1 MKFRDFSIRQK
12 LLISNVL
19 LILIPVLLV
28 LAILLGMLVGFFAA
42 TTSPNRSALS
52 DGSLKS
58 GDTNYQMLLMLDT
71 LCDELAS
78 ESDPLHSQ
86 DFILALEA
94 MESAGAL
101 VSVSGGI
108 TYTTGNAAP
117 EELHRRAAKLDSS
130 FDSMGTSPVYLRN
143 QNGLVYRVPLND
155 QKGNPITLLVVGDG
169 LVFEGDDY
177 VFLEEIKTF
186 IKAAIAVAGL
196 SAVIIIVVTGTV
208 LTRKLSASVLEPI
221 KELRLGAKAIKE
233 GNLNRPVISRAQD
246 ELGDTCRDF
255 DDMRLRLRESI
266 EKQQQAEESRKEMLA
281 GISHDLS
288 TPLTSIQGYLSGI
301 LDGVADTPQKREHYL
316 RTAYQT
322 ACEMD
327 KLVDSLFLFTKLD
340 VGGVPFHT
348 EPVDLGGYLAD
359 YCEEAQLRFTPQD
372 FHIRFKNRCGGPAFV
387 MIDRFQLG
395 RAVQNL
401 VDNSFKY
408 RKGTPNDE
416 LRVVLSREEGAV
428 TIRFADNGLGIAPG
442 EAGKIFESFYRTD
455 PARSAAV
462 KGNGLGLA
470 ITRQIIETMGGT
482 IRAAGELEKG
492 LTVTVTLPEAAPQ
505 KGAGK

>member
-1 MKFRDFSIRQK
+1 MT
-12 LLISNVL
+12 
-19 LILIPVLLV
+19 
-28 LAILLGMLVGFFAA
+28 A
-42 TTSPNRSALS
+42 PNFC
-52 DGSLKS
+52 
-58 GDTNYQMLLMLDT
+58 MLLRKHIG
-71 LCDELAS
+71 S
-78 ESDPLHSQ
+78 GK
-86 DFILALEA
+86 ILRIWQPGLERIINF
-94 MESAGAL
+94 E
-101 VSVSGGI
+101 I
-108 TYTTGNAAP
+108 
-117 EELHRRAAKLDSS
+117 EH
-130 FDSMGTSPVYLRN
+130 
-143 QNGLVYRVPLND
+143 LN
-155 QKGNPITLLVVGDG
+155 
-169 LVFEGDDY
+169 
-177 VFLEEIKTF
+177 
-186 IKAAIAVAGL
+186 
-196 SAVIIIVVTGTV
+196 
-208 LTRKLSASVLEPI
+208 
-221 KELRLGAKAIKE
+221 
-233 GNLNRPVISRAQD
+233 

-281 GISHDLS
+281 GIFHDLS

-348 EPVDLGGYLAD
+348 ELVDLGGYLAD
-359 YCEEAQLRFTPQD
+359 YCEEAQLRFAPQD
-372 FHIRFKNRCGGPAFV
+372 FHIRFENRCGGPAFV